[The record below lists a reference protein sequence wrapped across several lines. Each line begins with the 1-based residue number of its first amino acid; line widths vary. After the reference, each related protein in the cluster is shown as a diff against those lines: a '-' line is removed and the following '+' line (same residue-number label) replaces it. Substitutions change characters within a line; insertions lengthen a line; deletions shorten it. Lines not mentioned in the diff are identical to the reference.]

1 MMFDDY
7 PKQKPGIKSRY
18 IGGETLLIDGELSY
32 AINPPA
38 AFIWELC
45 DGEHSIADIEQAIR
59 EDFGVSPERSLH
71 GEIVQTLIHFREKDL
86 LVSHFCDYTD
96 PD

>member
-1 MMFDDY
+1 MLDDY
-7 PKQKPGIKSRY
+7 PKQKPGIKSRD
-18 IGGETLLIDGELSY
+18 IGGETLLIDGERSY

-45 DGEHSIADIEQAIR
+45 DGEHSVDDIERAIR
-59 EDFGVSPERSLH
+59 EDFGLPAEGSLH
-71 GEIVQTLIHFREKDL
+71 DEIVQILIQFSEKDL
-86 LVSHFCDYTD
+86 LITHFYGQED